1 MEKKTSAFA
10 QIPMWLVDEL
20 TTVKELKAYL
30 KMYNGWCLMK
40 DADGWYYRSISKL
53 KEDFGMNP
61 DCSRT
66 RVTKI
71 IKRFEELGILH
82 NKSNGKGT
90 NWYKFD
96 EVVLF
101 NHIEE
106 NEEES
111 REQVVP
117 QGREQVVPHQEEG
130 VGNKLYPLYNTKE
143 NKKEII
149 TSNNITCTEN
159 DTTVPPDINGI
170 QFWDNPLIYV
180 MELVSFPYDNYWC
193 PLKDFIKQGYFKE
206 VREAIS
212 QIEDKA
218 LRDFLNEDIDNC
230 IQRLKSA

>member
-1 MEKKTSAFA
+1 MEKKSNFSI
-10 QIPMWLVDEL
+10 IPNWLVDEFK
-20 TTVKELKAYL
+20 TAKEFQAYL

-61 DCSRT
+61 NCSRT
-66 RVTKI
+66 RVTQL

-82 NKSNGKGT
+82 IKSNGKGT

-106 NEEES
+106 NEEEGG
-111 REQVVP
+111 EQDVP
-117 QGREQVVPHQEEG
+117 QGREQVVPYQEEG
-130 VGNKLYPLYNTKE
+130 VGNKLFPLYNTKE
-143 NKKEII
+143 NKKDII
-149 TSNNITCTEN
+149 TRDNITCTEN
-159 DTTVPPDINGI
+159 NRTVPPDINGI
-170 QFWDNPLIYV
+170 QFWDNPLFYV
-180 MELVSFPYDNYWC
+180 MDLVSFPYDNYWC

-218 LRDFLNEDIDNC
+218 LREYLNEDIDNC
-230 IQRLKSA
+230 IQRLKST